1 MGLKSIARGISIS
14 LEERKRLRRP
24 TQLQIAIV
32 DRFSQLNETSWQLV
46 TRNGSFFHS
55 AEYQRALEKFKPAN
69 MELRY
74 AIINDGDTSLATVC
88 IQISR
93 IDLTQVGNASRR
105 KRLNAFS
112 RRVGQR
118 ILVCGNLLIYGLHG
132 VCIAEDA
139 DHQRV
144 WNAVSEVLYRV
155 RRAEKLAGS
164 ADLIVIKDMNE
175 GNKRGSVMLKKL
187 SYGVIDTEPNMVLA
201 LQPSW
206 KTHEDY
212 LGSLT
217 SKFRSDIKNRVI
229 KKFDESG
236 CSIEKLD
243 DVQAHGARLH
253 ELYLQVH
260 GNATLRPFTLASTY
274 WQELAQVAG
283 NRMVIHAAK
292 KDGVIVGFIVSLN
305 DGDTAFAYHIGFDRS
320 LVEAGIPIYLRLLHA
335 SLAQAIEFGC
345 RRVSFGRTALEPK
358 ARMGCKP
365 EKTFIW
371 ARHRHP
377 MFNQLVQPFLKL
389 IEHNEAPDVSPFK
402 V

>member
-32 DRFSQLNETSWQLV
+32 DRFSQLNETSWQQV
-46 TRNGSFFHS
+46 TRGGSFFHS

-74 AIINDGDTSLATVC
+74 VIINDGDTPLAVVC
-88 IQISR
+88 IQIAR

-105 KRLNAFS
+105 KKLNAFA

-132 VCIAEDA
+132 VCIAEGVEPL
-139 DHQRV
+139 RV

-164 ADLIVIKDMNE
+164 ADLVVIKDMNE
-175 GNKRGSVMLKKL
+175 SNKRGSTMLKKL
-187 SYGVIDTEPNMVLA
+187 SYGVIDTEPNMVLTIN
-201 LQPSW
+201 PSW
-206 KTHEDY
+206 KSHDDY
-212 LGSLT
+212 LSSLT
-217 SKFRSDIKNRVI
+217 SKFRSDIKNRI
-229 KKFDESG
+229 FKKFDESG
-236 CSIEKLD
+236 YSVEKLD
-243 DVQAHGARLH
+243 DVQAYGERLH
-253 ELYLQVH
+253 YLYMQVH
-260 GNATLRPFTLASTY
+260 GNATLRPFTLAPTY

-283 NRMVIHAAK
+283 SRMIVHVAK
-292 KDGVIVGFIVSLN
+292 KDDVVAGFIVSLN

-320 LVEAGIPIYLRLLHA
+320 LVEAGVPIYLRLLHA

-345 RRVSFGRTALEPK
+345 HRVSFGRTALEPK

-389 IEHNEAPDVSPFK
+389 IEHSEAPDVSPFK